1 MEPSTASTKPAPAST
16 PGAAHAPRGPG
27 AAAGNAPTAA
37 AAPASTT
44 SSSSVS
50 ASSSGKG
57 LEVLKLLREA
67 SSEVHTSTDFD
78 AALPDK
84 PASGKG
90 PKVQILAGEVED
102 VATADDDAVTL
113 LKAMGKTPTTT
124 PKTILKGSSSSGDG
138 AAEKTK
144 PLTQSDS
151 PERARGGPA
160 SRRPQSAGLPQRG
173 GGRGDSSD
181 DREDEYRSSGGG
193 GSRRVPRARRSG
205 GAQSDPDSDGPERRS
220 TSSSFSLNVRYSPP
234 VLSCRRSTRNTR
246 MWCRQG
252 HPPWP
257 SVCVAPTTVPG
268 ARYQP
273 HPAASVLIFPNAA
286 PCRMCVSLSG
296 RAGIVPV
303 VHPGDD
309 VPPHAQR
316 GRRQ

>member
-1 MEPSTASTKPAPAST
+1 MEPSTASTKPVPAST
-16 PGAAHAPRGPG
+16 PAAAHAPGGSG
-27 AAAGNAPTAA
+27 AAAGNAPTPAA
-37 AAPASTT
+37 VPASTT
-44 SSSSVS
+44 SSSSSAS

-78 AALPDK
+78 AAVPDK

-102 VATADDDAVTL
+102 AATADEDAVTL

-124 PKTILKGSSSSGDG
+124 PKTILKGSSSSLADG
-138 AAEKTK
+138 AADKTK

-205 GAQSDPDSDGPERRS
+205 GAHSDPDSDGPERRS
-220 TSSSFSLNVRYSPP
+220 TSSSFSLNVRYSLPCSL
-234 VLSCRRSTRNTR
+234 LSLFL
-246 MWCRQG
+246 
-252 HPPWP
+252 P
-257 SVCVAPTTVPG
+257 
-268 ARYQP
+268 
-273 HPAASVLIFPNAA
+273 
-286 PCRMCVSLSG
+286 
-296 RAGIVPV
+296 
-303 VHPGDD
+303 
-309 VPPHAQR
+309 
-316 GRRQ
+316 